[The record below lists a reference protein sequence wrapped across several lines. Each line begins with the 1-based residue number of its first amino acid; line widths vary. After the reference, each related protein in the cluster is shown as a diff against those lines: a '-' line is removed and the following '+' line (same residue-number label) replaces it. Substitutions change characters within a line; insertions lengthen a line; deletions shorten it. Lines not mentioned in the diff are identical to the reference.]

1 MSIKNITFWF
11 SNEKYCSCIV
21 WSLVFGSVQVPSCSW
36 LYGSWIYI
44 YLCSQCLSPLM
55 LWVLFLSL
63 RRYDK
68 VCRLF
73 VAGGL
78 FFTGTPVSSTTK
90 NDLHAISEI
99 LLKVN
104 THKPKQFERKICRN
118 VAWIILC
125 TLTLKKKIV
134 NWKST
139 MATISRYSI
148 RFLWESL
155 KGF

>member
-1 MSIKNITFWF
+1 
-11 SNEKYCSCIV
+11 
-21 WSLVFGSVQVPSCSW
+21 
-36 LYGSWIYI
+36 
-44 YLCSQCLSPLM
+44 
-55 LWVLFLSL
+55 
-63 RRYDK
+63 
-68 VCRLF
+68 